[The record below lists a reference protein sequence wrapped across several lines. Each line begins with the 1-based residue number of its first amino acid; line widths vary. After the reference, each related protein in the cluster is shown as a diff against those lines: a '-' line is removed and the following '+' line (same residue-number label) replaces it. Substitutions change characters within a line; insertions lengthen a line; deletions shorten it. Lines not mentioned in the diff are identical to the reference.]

1 MPSRLIHAALAVAI
15 LFGII
20 VGGTTLS
27 HYLKTEQ
34 DQKAT
39 DSILHS
45 MAKECQ
51 QIKKQNDYPDSFEGA
66 AFAIEQMLGTGIN
79 TLNERSYLLL
89 ISLCVPQGGD
99 LI

>member
-1 MPSRLIHAALAVAI
+1 MPSRLIHGALAVAI
-15 LFGII
+15 LLGII

-27 HYLKTEQ
+27 HYLKAEQ

-39 DSILHS
+39 DSIIFS

-66 AFAIEQMLGTGIN
+66 GFAIEQMLGTGIN
-79 TLNERSYLLL
+79 TLDERSYLLL
-89 ISLCVPQGGD
+89 ISLCVPPAGEF
-99 LI
+99 I